1 MRNDPHPNVLMSW
14 LLKVPEFDSTYVN
27 IMMAS
32 HLCITRL
39 YSLSFEQS
47 ICVAQ

>member
-1 MRNDPHPNVLMSW
+1 MHKDPHPNVLMSW
-14 LLKVPEFDSTYVN
+14 KPKTPEFDSTYVN

-47 ICVAQ
+47 ISVAQ